1 MSKYIEKRQATR
13 HQMEVPI
20 RYDFGIGKTRDVSL
34 SGVYFT
40 TDKLLEAGQ
49 HLRMF
54 FELAFAIP
62 GKSLHLDCQGHVL
75 RVENQAGK
83 FGVAAVIEEINYLH

>member
-1 MSKYIEKRQATR
+1 MDKYIEKRQATR
-13 HQMEVPI
+13 HQIAVPI
-20 RYDFGIGKTRDVSL
+20 RYDHGIGTTRDVSL

-40 TDKLLEAGQ
+40 TDKMLLAGQ
-49 HLRMF
+49 HLRML

-75 RVENQAGK
+75 RVENVAGQ
-83 FGVAAVIEEINYLH
+83 FGIAAVIEEITYLH